1 MEKFAETLL
10 DRENLSLVIDNL
22 KQGIIAH
29 KPDRTITFF
38 NRAAER
44 ITGYSRD
51 EVLGRDCHQ
60 VFASPF
66 CGDRCSFCNENSPDF
81 TSGTTEYPLTIITK
95 DGQTRQIEMTVSAI
109 QNKEGV
115 FNGVIASFSDLTDEI
130 DLSLKAESMT
140 SFSGIIGKSKAMH
153 DIFRQIKDVA
163 VYKYPVHVSGETGTG
178 KERVANAI
186 HDYSAFGNGIFVPV
200 NCGAIPEGIVES
212 ELFGH
217 VKGAF
222 SGAVK
227 DRKGRFELAH
237 KGTLFLDE
245 VAELPLK
252 TQVKILRFL
261 QEGVFERVGGEK
273 QVSVDVRIISATNK
287 NLKEEVRKGNF
298 RQDLFYRLN
307 VIPIKLPPLRERKTD
322 IPILISRFLKETE
335 KEHNDKPPSISKQA
349 LDIMLDY
356 HWPGNVRELK
366 NVIQFSVV
374 HSRGGVVKPDDLP
387 MEVVEQAGRP
397 EIMQEN
403 EGEKKDREMKQ
414 KTKLD
419 PDAVISAL
427 EKTGGNKSKAARLLS
442 VGRATLYRFLSR
454 NPSVKQYAEELD
466 Q

>member
-1 MEKFAETLL
+1 MKKFTDTLL

-38 NRAAER
+38 NRAAEQ
-44 ITGYSRD
+44 ITGYSR
-51 EVLGRDCHQ
+51 EELLGRDCHK
-60 VFASPF
+60 VFGTPF
-66 CGDRCSFCNENSPDF
+66 CGDRCSFCNETPDF
-81 TSGTTEYPLTIITK
+81 TSGTVEYPLTIITREGK
-95 DGQTRQIEMTVSAI
+95 TRQIEMTVSAI
-109 QNKEGV
+109 RDKEGE
-115 FNGVIASFSDLTDEI
+115 FTGVIASFSDLTDSI
-130 DLSLKAESMT
+130 DMSLKAECMT
-140 SFSGIIGKSKAMH
+140 SFSGIIGQSKEMH

-163 VYKYPVHVSGETGTG
+163 VYNYPVHISGDTGTG

-227 DRKGRFELAH
+227 ERKGRFELAH

-261 QEGVFERVGGEK
+261 QEGVFEKVGGEK
-273 QVSVDVRIISATNK
+273 QVSVEVRIISATNK
-287 NLKEEVRKGNF
+287 NLMEEVKNGKF

-307 VIPIKLPPLRERKTD
+307 VIPIKLPPLRDRKTD
-322 IPILISRFLKETE
+322 IPLLISRFLKETE
-335 KEHNDKPPSISKQA
+335 KEHNGKPPSISKEA
-349 LDIMLDY
+349 LDVMLDY

-374 HSRGGVVKPDDLP
+374 HARGGVVKPRDLP
-387 MEVVEQAGRP
+387 MEIVEQVEQADSRSVDAD
-397 EIMQEN
+397 
-403 EGEKKDREMKQ
+403 EKEKNFSGK
-414 KTKLD
+414 KNKLD
-419 PDAVISAL
+419 PEAVKSAL
-427 EKTGGNKSKAARLLS
+427 EKTGGNKSKAARVLS
-442 VGRATLYRFLSR
+442 VGRATLYRFLDR
-454 NPSVKQYAEELD
+454 NPAVQQYADELD
-466 Q
+466 T

>member
-1 MEKFAETLL
+1 MEKFTDTLL

-38 NRAAER
+38 NRAAEQ

-51 EVLGRDCHQ
+51 EVLGRDCHK
-60 VFASPF
+60 VFGTPF
-66 CGDRCSFCNENSPDF
+66 CGDRCSFCRETPDF
-81 TSGTTEYPLTIITK
+81 TSGTVEYPLTVITK
-95 DGQTRQIEMTVSAI
+95 KGQTRQIEMTVSAI
-109 QNKEGV
+109 RNRAGE
-115 FNGVIASFSDLTDEI
+115 FNGVIASFSDLTDSI

-140 SFSGIIGKSKAMH
+140 SFSGIIGQSKIMQ
-153 DIFRQIKDVA
+153 DVFRQIRDVA
-163 VYKYPVHVSGETGTG
+163 VYNYPVHISGETGTG

-227 DRKGRFELAH
+227 ERKGRFELAH

-261 QEGVFERVGGEK
+261 QEGVFEKVGGEK
-273 QVSVDVRIISATNK
+273 QVSVEVRIISATNK
-287 NLKEEVRKGNF
+287 NLMEEVQKGMF

-322 IPILISRFLKETE
+322 ISLLISRFLKETE
-335 KEHNDKPPSISKQA
+335 KEHNDTPPSISKEA
-349 LDIMLDY
+349 LDIMLEY

-374 HSRGGVVKPDDLP
+374 HARGGVVKPGDLP
-387 MEVVEQAGRP
+387 MELVEQVDRGDLSQEEKADTQGMSSRKKNKLEP
-397 EIMQEN
+397 ESV
-403 EGEKKDREMKQ
+403 K
-414 KTKLD
+414 
-419 PDAVISAL
+419 SAL

-442 VGRATLYRFLSR
+442 VGRATLYRFLDQ
-454 NPSVKQYAEELD
+454 NPEVKQYAEELD
-466 Q
+466 T